1 MTLQCRNKCS
11 QAAAVEPWRAELPLM
26 LSRGAAVR
34 GVKRTNLPG
43 SNGGAADAEKVA
55 AMSPDIVT
63 FNGRAFQYP
72 PPSIWGRGKGCASG
86 FLTLARKGAHGILRC
101 LEMVNRY
108 SLLEPDARQVS
119 G

>member
-1 MTLQCRNKCS
+1 
-11 QAAAVEPWRAELPLM
+11 M

-63 FNGRAFQYP
+63 FNGRAFQYDAHP
-72 PPSIWGRGKGCASG
+72 LKLGKGQRVRIWVLDAG
-86 FLTLARKGAHGILRC
+86 PKRC
-101 LEMVNRY
+101 PRH
-108 SLLEPDARQVS
+108 PAVS
-119 G
+119 